1 MFETIRLFARLGSS
15 VALIFALGV
24 PTVLAQDSTL
34 EDIKYKEDYDRMQ
47 VILKTPDIQ
56 KRTDRMISMYR
67 DRPDM
72 NADLQKYIDSL
83 FAKDLEKLIK
93 EQNYTLVTSLSQRAL
108 KLRPRFAEVYFF
120 QGVGL
125 KNQKKNPEAM
135 ASFAKCYVIQPNQ
148 LRAKCKQQLDVLYR
162 DANKGSLIGQ
172 DKLIKEAVKS
182 LK

>member
-1 MFETIRLFARLGSS
+1 MFENIRLFVRLGSS
-15 VALIFALGV
+15 IALILAFGLLAV
-24 PTVLAQDSTL
+24 RAQDSTL

-47 VILKTPDIQ
+47 VILKTTDIQ
-56 KRTDRMISMYR
+56 KRTDRMVSMYR

-72 NADLQKYIDSL
+72 NAELRKYIDSL

-93 EQNYTLVTSLSQRAL
+93 GQNYALVTSLSDRAL
-108 KLRPRFAEVYFF
+108 KVRPRFGEVYFF
-120 QGVGL
+120 QGISL

-135 ASFAKCYVIQPNQ
+135 MAFAKCYVIQPNQ

-172 DKLIKEAVKS
+172 DKVIKDAVKA
-182 LK
+182 LR